1 MQKAFQQR
9 QSDDVLQAH
18 DRAIRMP
25 ELIRISGKSRTSIYE
40 DIKAGTFPA
49 GFLIGKRARAWSL
62 NAINEWLQQQMG
74 VKS

>member
-1 MQKAFQQR
+1 MQATHKQR
-9 QSDDVLQAH
+9 QDSDALQPC
-18 DRAIRMP
+18 DRAIRLP

-62 NAINEWLQQQMG
+62 NAVNEWLQQQMG
-74 VKS
+74 VQQ